1 MDKKFIIKGM
11 DRYLF
16 SQEDMIRKAVL
27 KHWPEKNVVLLNE
40 YVNNGK
46 VFSAFSPE
54 LKYFKWKILTP
65 SGAKYKVHDKG
76 NTNIDRISIPAY
88 QLNHV
93 CKQMLAKELKFV
105 VLDTDEET
113 GINFGR
119 RKVIRSD
126 DQNDLSSSHRF

>member
-1 MDKKFIIKGM
+1 M

-54 LKYFKWKILTP
+54 LKYFKWKNP
-65 SGAKYKVHDKG
+65 
-76 NTNIDRISIPAY
+76 
-88 QLNHV
+88 
-93 CKQMLAKELKFV
+93 
-105 VLDTDEET
+105 
-113 GINFGR
+113 
-119 RKVIRSD
+119 
-126 DQNDLSSSHRF
+126 